1 MIETVPYLMA
11 ISLLFAVIAAC
22 ISILNW
28 IRWNNIE
35 TDTMKARVFL
45 DKSFLKS
52 NFRMTIATVVI
63 VGGMV
68 GLHSLME
75 YFEIVGI
82 DFTGF
87 YLFYYGLLPVATG
100 CLMLMAYLWYKLLHI
115 KFKDII

>member
-1 MIETVPYLMA
+1 MIELVPYMMA

-28 IRWNNIE
+28 ISWNKIE

-52 NFRMTIATVVI
+52 NFRVTIATVVI

-75 YFEIVGI
+75 YLELVGM
-82 DFTGF
+82 DFSGF
-87 YLFYYGLLPVATG
+87 YIFYYGLLPVATF
-100 CLMLMAYLWYKLLHI
+100 CLMLMAYMWHKLLNM
-115 KFKDII
+115 KLKEV

>member
-1 MIETVPYLMA
+1 MIEFVPYLMA

-22 ISILNW
+22 ISVLNW
-28 IRWNNIE
+28 MHWNKIE

-45 DKSFLKS
+45 NKSFLKS
-52 NFRMTIATVVI
+52 NFRLTIATVVI

-75 YFEIVGI
+75 YLELTGI
-82 DFTGF
+82 DIKGF

-100 CLMLMAYLWYKLLHI
+100 CLMLMAYSWYKLLHM
-115 KFKDII
+115 KFREI